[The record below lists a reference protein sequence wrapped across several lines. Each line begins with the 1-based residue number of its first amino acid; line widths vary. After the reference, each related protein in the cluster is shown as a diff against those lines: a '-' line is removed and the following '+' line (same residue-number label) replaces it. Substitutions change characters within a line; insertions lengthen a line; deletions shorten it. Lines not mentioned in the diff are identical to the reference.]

1 MCLFAIGRRA
11 TDDNMVKDFDADDL
25 TGLHKLAG
33 DADIFTAWI
42 GVSAGMVMTD
52 DYGGGTVLDGTAEHF
67 ARVNKGGIEQA
78 KRDKA
83 AVNDLVAGVQI
94 EDDESLLRD
103 GGKVGA
109 LLGGILGTFERD
121 QFGGALFDLRQF

>member
-1 MCLFAIGRRA
+1 
-11 TDDNMVKDFDADDL
+11 MVKDFDADDL

-33 DADIFTAWI
+33 DADIFIAWI
-42 GVSAGMVMTD
+42 GISAGVVMTD
-52 DYGGGTVLDGTAEHF
+52 NYGGGTVLDGTAEHF
-67 ARVNKGGIEQA
+67 TRVDKGGVQQA
-78 KRDKA
+78 KCDQT
-83 AVNDLVAGVQI
+83 AVNDLVARVQI

-121 QFGGALFDLRQF
+121 QFGGVFFDLRQF